1 MAVITIICLRY
12 AKNGDNSVA
21 TTSNSRAAILAD
33 TKWMIGMKLSNKV
46 GLIGDAIAMIGDG
59 AVIMLGGFGV
69 PGTPF
74 CLIRELVR
82 QGPRGLTIIK
92 NDANEARMGVD
103 WLLESGQV
111 ARLITTHVGLNPRA
125 MRMMN
130 DGAIEVEF
138 VPQGI
143 LAERI
148 RIAGAGMMGFVT
160 DIGLGTPLEDGKT
173 RVTVDG
179 RAGLLETALTAD
191 FALVHAARA
200 DCFGNL
206 SFAASARNFNPLMAM
221 AARKTI
227 VETESLASLGALA
240 PEDIHLSGTFVD
252 HVVELSELPEVYGVV
267 KR

>member
-1 MAVITIICLRY
+1 
-12 AKNGDNSVA
+12 
-21 TTSNSRAAILAD
+21 
-33 TKWMIGMKLSNKV
+33 MKLPDKV
-46 GLIGDAIAMIGDG
+46 GLIEDAIAMIGDG
-59 AVIMLGGFGV
+59 AVVMLGGFGV

-82 QGPRGLTIIK
+82 QGPGGLTIIK
-92 NDANEARMGVD
+92 NDANEAGMGVD

-111 ARLITTHVGLNPRA
+111 ARLITSHIGLNPTA
-125 MRMMN
+125 VRMMN
-130 DGAIEVEF
+130 EGAIEVEF

-160 DIGLGTPLEDGKT
+160 DIGLGTPLEDGKP
-173 RVTVDG
+173 RVIVDG
-179 RAGLLETALTAD
+179 RTGLLETALPAD

-221 AARKTI
+221 AASKTI
-227 VETESLASLGALA
+227 VETEAVTSLGAIA
-240 PEDIHLSGTFVD
+240 PDEIHLPGTFVD